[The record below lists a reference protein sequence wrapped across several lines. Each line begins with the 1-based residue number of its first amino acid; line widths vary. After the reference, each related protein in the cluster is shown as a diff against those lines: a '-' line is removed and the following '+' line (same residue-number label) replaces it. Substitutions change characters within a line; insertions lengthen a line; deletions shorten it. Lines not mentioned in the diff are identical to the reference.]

1 MLVNVFNATRM
12 KSSSFCGVS
21 NGTLARGQILRGP
34 FPSFILDIGM
44 DNVYW
49 ETAHFLEHQNVR
61 CRINQGAPFGGGV
74 FKSQWSEFSYCPI
87 PSLSGVQNIQVSIS
101 YNGTEWAGPY
111 DVAVKSVYGVSSYG
125 PNTGSRDGG
134 TEVTII
140 GQNFVQG
147 VTGCNPAAQSTGDPD
162 CAVCFFGNGGS
173 SVAVPAI
180 VVSSTEVRCVT
191 PPWQSLGSPDA
202 TITFSISM
210 NYFLAYGPFDFTYT
224 LNPLDTPLA
233 SEVNVTHTPLVPL
246 ASTLPVPPT
255 DTGMV
260 PNVTVA
266 TPRTEHVSG
275 ASLLVLVWLNYIY
288 LLL

>member
-1 MLVNVFNATRM
+1 
-12 KSSSFCGVS
+12 
-21 NGTLARGQILRGP
+21 
-34 FPSFILDIGM
+34 
-44 DNVYW
+44 
-49 ETAHFLEHQNVR
+49 
-61 CRINQGAPFGGGV
+61 
-74 FKSQWSEFSYCPI
+74 
-87 PSLSGVQNIQVSIS
+87 
-101 YNGTEWAGPY
+101 
-111 DVAVKSVYGVSSYG
+111 
-125 PNTGSRDGG
+125 
-134 TEVTII
+134 
-140 GQNFVQG
+140 
-147 VTGCNPAAQSTGDPD
+147 
-162 CAVCFFGNGGS
+162 
-173 SVAVPAI
+173 
-180 VVSSTEVRCVT
+180 
-191 PPWQSLGSPDA
+191 
-202 TITFSISM
+202 M